1 MMVTLL
7 YNLFITFFKI
17 GLFTFGGG
25 YAMIGMIEDACVTK
39 KNWISHDEMMEI
51 TVIAESTP
59 GPIAINCAT
68 YVGYKQAKMLGAIAA
83 TLGIVLPSFLIIYF
97 ISIGFNQFLE
107 YAWVN
112 NAFQGIKVGV
122 AILILDAGYKMYQ
135 KSKKRQTVMIALG
148 IMFAV
153 LLLKLN
159 ISSVVI
165 MFTMGLF
172 SVLGGKKK

>member
-1 MMVTLL
+1 MVTLL

-25 YAMIGMIEDACVTK
+25 YAMIGMIEDACVSK
-39 KNWISHDEMMEI
+39 KQWISHDEMMEI

-135 KSKKRQTVMIALG
+135 KSKKKQTVMIALG

>member
-1 MMVTLL
+1 MVTLL

-39 KNWISHDEMMEI
+39 KNWISHDEVMEI

-135 KSKKRQTVMIALG
+135 KSKKKQTVMIALG

-172 SVLGGKKK
+172 NVLGGKKK

>member
-1 MMVTLL
+1 MVTLL

-122 AILILDAGYKMYQ
+122 AILILDAGHKMYQ
-135 KSKKRQTVMIALG
+135 KSKKKQTVMIALG

-172 SVLGGKKK
+172 NVLGGKKK

>member
-1 MMVTLL
+1 MVTLL

-68 YVGYKQAKMLGAIAA
+68 YVGYKQAKMLGAIVA

-135 KSKKRQTVMIALG
+135 KSKKKQTVMIALG

>member
-1 MMVTLL
+1 MVTLL

-25 YAMIGMIEDACVTK
+25 YAMIGMIEDACVSK

-122 AILILDAGYKMYQ
+122 AILILDAGHKMYQ
-135 KSKKRQTVMIALG
+135 KSKKKQTVMIALG

-165 MFTMGLF
+165 MFTMGLL

>member
-1 MMVTLL
+1 
-7 YNLFITFFKI
+7 
-17 GLFTFGGG
+17 
-25 YAMIGMIEDACVTK
+25 MIGMIEDACVTK

-135 KSKKRQTVMIALG
+135 KSKKKQTVMIALG

-172 SVLGGKKK
+172 NVLGGKKK

>member
-1 MMVTLL
+1 MVTLL

-122 AILILDAGYKMYQ
+122 ALLILDAGYKMYQ
-135 KSKKRQTVMIALG
+135 KSKKKQTVMIALG

-165 MFTMGLF
+165 MFTMGLL

>member
-1 MMVTLL
+1 MVTLL

-97 ISIGFNQFLE
+97 ISIVFNQFLE

-112 NAFQGIKVGV
+112 NAFEGSNVGV

-135 KSKKRQTVMIALG
+135 KSKKKQTVMIALG

>member
-1 MMVTLL
+1 MVTLL

-135 KSKKRQTVMIALG
+135 KSKKKQTVMIALG

>member
-1 MMVTLL
+1 MVTLL

-25 YAMIGMIEDACVTK
+25 YAMIGMIEDACVSK
-39 KNWISHDEMMEI
+39 KNWITHDEMMEI

-107 YAWVN
+107 YTWVN

-122 AILILDAGYKMYQ
+122 AILILDAGYKM
-135 KSKKRQTVMIALG
+135 
-148 IMFAV
+148 
-153 LLLKLN
+153 
-159 ISSVVI
+159 
-165 MFTMGLF
+165 
-172 SVLGGKKK
+172 

>member
-1 MMVTLL
+1 MVTLL

-68 YVGYKQAKMLGAIAA
+68 YVGYKQAKMLGAIVA

-135 KSKKRQTVMIALG
+135 KSKKKQTVMIALG

-165 MFTMGLF
+165 MFTMGLL

>member
-1 MMVTLL
+1 MVTLL

-25 YAMIGMIEDACVTK
+25 YAMIGMIEDACVSK
-39 KNWISHDEMMEI
+39 KQWISHDEMMEI

-135 KSKKRQTVMIALG
+135 KSKKKQTVMIALG

-165 MFTMGLF
+165 MFTMGLL

>member
-1 MMVTLL
+1 MVTLL

-25 YAMIGMIEDACVTK
+25 YAMIGMIEDACVSK
-39 KNWISHDEMMEI
+39 KYWISHDEMMEI

-122 AILILDAGYKMYQ
+122 AILILDAGHKMYQ
-135 KSKKRQTVMIALG
+135 KSKKKQTVMIALG

-172 SVLGGKKK
+172 NVLGGKKK

>member
-1 MMVTLL
+1 MVTLL

-25 YAMIGMIEDACVTK
+25 YAMIGMIEDACVS
-39 KNWISHDEMMEI
+39 KNQWISHDEMMEI

-135 KSKKRQTVMIALG
+135 KSKKKQTVMIALG

-165 MFTMGLF
+165 MFTMGLL

>member
-1 MMVTLL
+1 MVTLL

-25 YAMIGMIEDACVTK
+25 YAMIGMIEDACVSK
-39 KNWISHDEMMEI
+39 KNWITHDEMMEI

-122 AILILDAGYKMYQ
+122 AILILDAGHKMYQ
-135 KSKKRQTVMIALG
+135 KSKKKQTVMIALG

>member
-1 MMVTLL
+1 MVTLL

-25 YAMIGMIEDACVTK
+25 YAMIGMIEDASVSK
-39 KNWISHDEMMEI
+39 KKWISHDEMMEI

-135 KSKKRQTVMIALG
+135 KSKKKQTVMIALG

-165 MFTMGLF
+165 MFTMGLL

>member
-1 MMVTLL
+1 
-7 YNLFITFFKI
+7 
-17 GLFTFGGG
+17 
-25 YAMIGMIEDACVTK
+25 MIGMIEDACVTK

-135 KSKKRQTVMIALG
+135 KSKKQQKTMKKQQKKLG
-148 IMFAV
+148 YYKNNHIWIM
-153 LLLKLN
+153 K
-159 ISSVVI
+159 
-165 MFTMGLF
+165 
-172 SVLGGKKK
+172 

>member
-1 MMVTLL
+1 MVTLL

-25 YAMIGMIEDACVTK
+25 YAMIGMIEDACVSK

-68 YVGYKQAKMLGAIAA
+68 YVGYKQAKMIGAIFA
-83 TLGIVLPSFLIIYF
+83 TLGIVAPSFMIIYL
-97 ISIGFNQFLE
+97 ISIGFNKFLE

-122 AILILDAGYKMYQ
+122 AVLILDVGYKMYQ
-135 KSKKRQTVMIALG
+135 KSKKKKTVLIAFGL
-148 IMFAV
+148 MLTV

-165 MFTMGLF
+165 MLTMGVF

>member
-1 MMVTLL
+1 MVTLL

-135 KSKKRQTVMIALG
+135 KSKKKQTVMIALG

-165 MFTMGLF
+165 MFTMGLL

>member
-1 MMVTLL
+1 MVTLL

-122 AILILDAGYKMYQ
+122 AILILDAGHKMYQ
-135 KSKKRQTVMIALG
+135 KSKKKQTVMIALG

-165 MFTMGLF
+165 MFTMGLL

>member
-1 MMVTLL
+1 MVTLL

-122 AILILDAGYKMYQ
+122 AILILDAGHKMYQ
-135 KSKKRQTVMIALG
+135 KSKKKQTVMIALG

-172 SVLGGKKK
+172 NVLGGKNK

>member
-1 MMVTLL
+1 MVTLL

-135 KSKKRQTVMIALG
+135 KSKKKQTVMIALG

-172 SVLGGKKK
+172 NVLGGKKK